1 MALTE
6 TAKAKILA
14 DVQSKL
20 GRDFPTELLNI
31 YVQAFIDNNQDADEA
46 ILVMRQSDQYK
57 SYFPGNVNP
66 DGVSVKYTEQEYLNL
81 VDAYK
86 RKLESIGL
94 NSDLIL
100 TNERIETLVKNVV
113 SNEEFGARVTAVYQQ
128 VLTALPQVKEYY
140 QKNFGKTLTDAEI
153 IASAIDP
160 DISKGL
166 YAGTISAG
174 EVISQNIARAQIGAE
189 ALLAGTDI
197 GVQSAEQ
204 LRQLGLSREQARRGF
219 QQAEQ
224 IMALAQAQGREG
236 VTAEQ
241 IVQATELGIAQQQER
256 IGRIVAQSATQ
267 SSAQLGAAR
276 TREGAVSGL
285 VEQ

>member
-6 TAKAKILA
+6 TAKAKLL
-14 DVQSKL
+14 DEVKL
-20 GRDFPTELLNI
+20 KFGRDFPSELIDI
-31 YVQAFIDNNQDADEA
+31 YVQAFIDNNQDANEA
-46 ILVMRQSDQYK
+46 ILVMRQSDTYK

-86 RKLESIGL
+86 RKIESIGL
-94 NSDLIL
+94 NADLII
-100 TNERIETLVKNVV
+100 TNDRLETLVKNVV

-140 QKNFGKTLTDAEI
+140 QRNFGKTLTDAEI

-174 EVISQNIARAQIGAE
+174 EIISQNIARAQIGAE

-224 IMALAQAQGREG
+224 IMGLAQAQAREG

-241 IVQATELGIAQQQER
+241 IVQATELGIAEQQER
-256 IGRIVAQSATQ
+256 IGRIVAQSAAQ
-267 SSAQLGAAR
+267 SAAQLGAAR

>member
-6 TAKAKILA
+6 TAKAKLL
-14 DVQSKL
+14 DEVKL
-20 GRDFPTELLNI
+20 KFGRDFPSELIDI
-31 YVQAFIDNNQDADEA
+31 YVQAFIDNNQDANEA
-46 ILVMRQSDQYK
+46 ILVMRQSDTYK

-86 RKLESIGL
+86 RKIESIGL
-94 NSDLIL
+94 NADLII
-100 TNERIETLVKNVV
+100 TNDRLETLVKNVV

-140 QKNFGKTLTDAEI
+140 QRNFGKTLTDAEI

-224 IMALAQAQGREG
+224 IMGLAQAQAREG

-241 IVQATELGIAQQQER
+241 IVQATELGIAEQQER
-256 IGRIVAQSATQ
+256 IGRIVAQSAAQ
-267 SSAQLGAAR
+267 SAAQLGAAR

>member
-6 TAKAKILA
+6 TAKAKLL
-14 DVQSKL
+14 DEVKL
-20 GRDFPTELLNI
+20 KFGRDFPSELIDI
-31 YVQAFIDNNQDADEA
+31 YVQAFIDNNQDANEA
-46 ILVMRQSDQYK
+46 ILVMRQSDTYK

-86 RKLESIGL
+86 RKIESIGL
-94 NSDLIL
+94 NADLIL
-100 TNERIETLVKNVV
+100 TNKRIETLVKNVV

-140 QKNFGKTLTDAEI
+140 QRNFNKTLTDAEI

-189 ALLAGTDI
+189 ALLAGADI

-224 IMALAQAQGREG
+224 IMGLAQAQAREG

-256 IGRIVAQSATQ
+256 IGRIVAQSAAQ
-267 SSAQLGAAR
+267 SAAQLGAAR

>member
-6 TAKAKILA
+6 TAKAKLL
-14 DVQSKL
+14 DEVKL
-20 GRDFPTELLNI
+20 KFGRDFPSELIDI
-31 YVQAFIDNNQDADEA
+31 YVQAFIDNNQDANEA
-46 ILVMRQSDQYK
+46 ILVMRQSDTYK

-81 VDAYK
+81 IDAYK
-86 RKLESIGL
+86 RKIESIGL
-94 NSDLIL
+94 NADLIL
-100 TNERIETLVKNVV
+100 TNKRIETLVKNVV

-140 QKNFGKTLTDAEI
+140 QRNFNKTLTDAEI

-189 ALLAGTDI
+189 ALLAGVDI

-224 IMALAQAQGREG
+224 IMGLAQAQAREG

-241 IVQATELGIAQQQER
+241 IVQATELGIAEQQER
-256 IGRIVAQSATQ
+256 IGRIVAQSAAQ
-267 SSAQLGAAR
+267 SAAQLGAAR

>member
-6 TAKAKILA
+6 TAKAKLL
-14 DVQSKL
+14 DEVKL
-20 GRDFPTELLNI
+20 KFGRDFPSELIDI
-31 YVQAFIDNNQDADEA
+31 YVQAFIDNNQDANEA
-46 ILVMRQSDQYK
+46 ILVMRQSDTYK

-86 RKLESIGL
+86 RKIESIGL
-94 NSDLIL
+94 NADLIL
-100 TNERIETLVKNVV
+100 TNKRIETLVKNVV

-140 QKNFGKTLTDAEI
+140 QRNFNKTLTDAEI

-224 IMALAQAQGREG
+224 IMGLAQAQAREG

-256 IGRIVAQSATQ
+256 IGRIVAQSAAQ
-267 SSAQLGAAR
+267 SAAQLGAAR

>member
-6 TAKAKILA
+6 TAKAKLL
-14 DVQSKL
+14 DEVKL
-20 GRDFPTELLNI
+20 KFGRDFPSELIDI
-31 YVQAFIDNNQDADEA
+31 YVQAFIDNNQDANEA
-46 ILVMRQSDQYK
+46 ILVMRQSDTYK

-86 RKLESIGL
+86 RKIESIGL
-94 NSDLIL
+94 NADLIL
-100 TNERIETLVKNVV
+100 TNKRIETLVKNVV

-140 QKNFGKTLTDAEI
+140 QRNFNKTLTDAEI

-224 IMALAQAQGREG
+224 IMGLAQAQAREG

-256 IGRIVAQSATQ
+256 IGRIVAQSAAQ
-267 SSAQLGAAR
+267 SAAQLGAAR

-285 VEQ
+285 IEQ

>member
-6 TAKAKILA
+6 TAKAKLL
-14 DVQSKL
+14 DEVKL
-20 GRDFPTELLNI
+20 KFGRDFPSELIDI
-31 YVQAFIDNNQDADEA
+31 YVQAFIDNNQDANEA
-46 ILVMRQSDQYK
+46 ILVMRQSDTYK

-81 VDAYK
+81 IDAYK
-86 RKLESIGL
+86 RKIESIGL
-94 NSDLIL
+94 NADLIL
-100 TNERIETLVKNVV
+100 TNKRIETLVKNVV

-140 QKNFGKTLTDAEI
+140 QRNFNKTLTDAEI

-224 IMALAQAQGREG
+224 IMGLAQAQAREG

-241 IVQATELGIAQQQER
+241 IVQATELGIAEQQER
-256 IGRIVAQSATQ
+256 IGRIVAQSAAQ
-267 SSAQLGAAR
+267 SAAQLGAAR

>member
-81 VDAYK
+81 IDAYK

>member
-1 MALTE
+1 MALTA
-6 TAKAKILA
+6 TAKAKLL
-14 DVQSKL
+14 DEVKL
-20 GRDFPTELLNI
+20 KFGRDFPSELIDI
-31 YVQAFIDNNQDADEA
+31 YVQAFIDNNQDANEA
-46 ILVMRQSDQYK
+46 ILVMRQSDTYK
-57 SYFPGNVNP
+57 SFFPGNVNP

-86 RKLESIGL
+86 RKIESIGL
-94 NSDLIL
+94 NADLII
-100 TNERIETLVKNVV
+100 TNDRLETLVKNVV

-140 QKNFGKTLTDAEI
+140 QRNFGKTLTDAEI

-174 EVISQNIARAQIGAE
+174 EIVSQNIARAQIGAE
-189 ALLAGTDI
+189 ALLAGIDI

-204 LRQLGLSREQARRGF
+204 LRQQGLSREQARRGF
-219 QQAEQ
+219 QQVEQ
-224 IMALAQAQGREG
+224 VMGLAQAQAREG

-241 IVQATELGIAQQQER
+241 IVQATQLGIAEQQER

-276 TREGAVSGL
+276 TREGAVTGL

>member
-6 TAKAKILA
+6 TAKAKLL
-14 DVQSKL
+14 DEVKL
-20 GRDFPTELLNI
+20 KFGRDFPSELIDI
-31 YVQAFIDNNQDADEA
+31 YVQAFIDNNQDANEA
-46 ILVMRQSDQYK
+46 ILVMRQSDTYK

-86 RKLESIGL
+86 RKIESIGL
-94 NSDLIL
+94 NADLIL
-100 TNERIETLVKNVV
+100 TNKRIETLVKNVV

-140 QKNFGKTLTDAEI
+140 QRNFNKTLTDAEI

-224 IMALAQAQGREG
+224 IMGLAQAQAREG

-241 IVQATELGIAQQQER
+241 IVQATELGIAEQQER
-256 IGRIVAQSATQ
+256 IGRIVAQSAAQ
-267 SSAQLGAAR
+267 SAAQLGAAR